1 MDHFDVV
8 IVGAGLSGIGVQNED
23 EIGRLNSFV
32 SGAFHMPM

>member
-8 IVGAGLSGIGVQNED
+8 IVGAVQTRFGVRNED
-23 EIGRLNSFV
+23 EIGRLNSFL